1 MRADRLIDLV
11 ALLRRHD
18 RITAAALAARLG
30 VSRRTVLRDLDTLSL
45 AGVPVFAEHGRGGG
59 FSILPGYRP
68 ESAGL
73 TSVEAQ
79 ALFLPGGEPAARALG
94 QGAHFRSARRKLEG
108 VLSDETARAVGEVA
122 GWLLVVPEGWGQPE
136 EAPESVA
143 TLAAAVARHEV
154 IDLTYRAVGQ
164 QAQARRVRPLG
175 LVLAG
180 RTWYLLALR
189 DDSGAQRTYR
199 ADRVQ
204 AVTGTGRE
212 FEPDRSLEAAWAQA
226 RESLRHLDG
235 VVVTVR
241 TRPAT
246 LTVVRYVLALGGRVA
261 EVREVGPDEMQVTA
275 IAERGIGV
283 MASLLAG
290 LGERADII
298 GPPELLDGVIAVS
311 RSNLTRYATA
321 P

>member
-1 MRADRLIDLV
+1 M
-11 ALLRRHD
+11 
-18 RITAAALAARLG
+18 
-30 VSRRTVLRDLDTLSL
+30 
-45 AGVPVFAEHGRGGG
+45 
-59 FSILPGYRP
+59 
-68 ESAGL
+68 
-73 TSVEAQ
+73 
-79 ALFLPGGEPAARALG
+79 
-94 QGAHFRSARRKLEG
+94 
-108 VLSDETARAVGEVA
+108 
-122 GWLLVVPEGWGQPE
+122 
-136 EAPESVA
+136 
-143 TLAAAVARHEV
+143 
-154 IDLTYRAVGQ
+154 
-164 QAQARRVRPLG
+164 
-175 LVLAG
+175 
-180 RTWYLLALR
+180 
-189 DDSGAQRTYR
+189 
-199 ADRVQ
+199 
-204 AVTGTGRE
+204 
-212 FEPDRSLEAAWAQA
+212 EAAWAQA

-246 LTVVRYVLALGGRVA
+246 LPVVRYVLALGGRVA